1 MEMKVLRLS
10 SRATRRVLAGAGAVA
25 ITAGLSGVAL
35 AADAITTSSPSPA
48 AATVIKGCYNSTSG
62 ALRVITPH
70 SKSCGSERKISW
82 NQAGPAGNGY
92 AFTSTSGLLD
102 KFGGKES
109 DGPVVTKPGTYFV
122 NVTAQLNIS
131 SYTTGGAGF
140 CALDLVTSTPS
151 INYIFED
158 FSAWNYPAA
167 GSDIKGAYPFA
178 SSAMIHVSAKQ
189 TKYQFALSCFDNS
202 FTTVPVKTGTWLVSP
217 VSATTS
223 ATASTGHST
232 LGPAGFRPKPA
243 LKP

>member
-1 MEMKVLRLS
+1 MKVLRLS

-25 ITAGLSGVAL
+25 ITAGLSGVAP
-35 AADAITTSSPSPA
+35 AADAITTSTPSPA
-48 AATVIKGCYNSTSG
+48 VATVIKGCYDSTSG

-92 AFTSTSGLLD
+92 AFTSTSCLLD

-131 SYTTGGAGF
+131 SYTSGGAGF
-140 CALDLVTSTPS
+140 CALDLATDTPS

-178 SSAMIHVSAKQ
+178 SSAMIHVSASQ
-189 TKYQFALSCFDNS
+189 RDGIGHGQHRSQHPGPGRVPPEAGTQAL
-202 FTTVPVKTGTWLVSP
+202 V
-217 VSATTS
+217 
-223 ATASTGHST
+223 
-232 LGPAGFRPKPA
+232 R
-243 LKP
+243 